1 MSTAS
6 HSDSVRGGGRATG
19 GQKIG
24 FLGLGHMGAPMAA
37 NLVKA
42 GYDVLAF
49 DPVPAAQEQ
58 AREDGAT
65 VVDTAVAAAADRDV
79 VITMLPNGKL
89 VLDVYADLLPAA
101 QPGTL
106 FIDCSTIDVTDAKEA
121 AARTVA
127 AGHRAL
133 DAPVSGGVAGAAAG
147 TLTFMVGGAA
157 ADFADAL
164 PVLEVMGGK
173 VVHCGDAG
181 VGQAAKICNNMLLGI
196 SMIGLSEALVLGEKL
211 GLSHQSFFDVVS
223 TASGQSWAL
232 TNYCPVPGPVP
243 TSPANNDYQPGFA
256 TALMTKDLGLA
267 ANALRANGID
277 GQLGALAAEIYTRF
291 NQTDAGKDFSAIVTD
306 IRNRSDQEVA

>member
-1 MSTAS
+1 MSK
-6 HSDSVRGGGRATG
+6 
-19 GQKIG
+19 KIG
-24 FLGLGHMGAPMAA
+24 FLGLGHMGGPMAA
-37 NLVKA
+37 NLVRA
-42 GYDVLAF
+42 GYDVIAF

-58 AREDGAT
+58 ARKDGAT
-65 VVDTAVAAAADRDV
+65 VVDTAATAAADRDV

-101 QPGTL
+101 APGTL
-106 FIDCSTIDVTDAKEA
+106 FIDSSTIDVADAKA
-121 AARTVA
+121 AAVLA
-127 AGHRAL
+127 VGAGHRAL

-147 TLTFMVGGAA
+147 TLTFMVGGGA

-173 VVHCGDAG
+173 VVHCGGPG

-267 ANALRANGID
+267 ANALRDNGID
-277 GQLGALAAEIYTRF
+277 GRLGMLAAEIYTRF
-291 NQTDAGKDFSAIVTD
+291 NQAEAGKDFSAIVTD
-306 IRNRSDQEVA
+306 IRDRTNNGRSEA

>member
-1 MSTAS
+1 MSK
-6 HSDSVRGGGRATG
+6 
-19 GQKIG
+19 KIG
-24 FLGLGHMGAPMAA
+24 FLGLGHMGGPMAA
-37 NLVKA
+37 NLVEA

-49 DPVPAAQEQ
+49 DPVPTAQEQ
-58 AREDGAT
+58 AAKDGAT
-65 VVDTAVAAAADRDV
+65 VVDSAAKAAADRDV

-101 QPGTL
+101 APGTL
-106 FIDCSTIDVTDAKEA
+106 FIDCSTIDVADAKA
-121 AARTVA
+121 AAELA
-127 AGHRAL
+127 LGAGHRAL

-147 TLTFMVGGAA
+147 TLTFMVGGGE

-164 PVLEVMGGK
+164 DVLEVMGGK
-173 VVHCGDAG
+173 VVHCGGSG

-196 SMIGLSEALVLGEKL
+196 SMVGLSEALVLGEKL

-232 TNYCPVPGPVP
+232 TSYCPVPGPVP

-267 ANALRANGID
+267 ANALRDNGID
-277 GQLGALAAEIYTRF
+277 GQLGLLAAEIYARF
-291 NQTDAGKDFSAIVTD
+291 NQAQAGKDFSAIVTD
-306 IRNRSDQEVA
+306 IRNRSDREGAE